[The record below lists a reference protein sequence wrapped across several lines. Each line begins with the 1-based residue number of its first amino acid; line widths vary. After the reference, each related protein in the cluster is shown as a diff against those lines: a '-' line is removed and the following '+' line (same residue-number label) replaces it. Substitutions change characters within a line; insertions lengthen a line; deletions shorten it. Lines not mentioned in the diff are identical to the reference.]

1 MAHFTSGNADHCSS
15 RLHLDDLQMAV
26 ADLLNT
32 TVVTPP
38 LMDAPFAPEATT
50 PNSINVSAGQP
61 MPVTDGQTMQGPTG
75 QPGSQ
80 TSTMINHLTGGPPA
94 PATARHEAS
103 SNTHRL

>member
-15 RLHLDDLQMAV
+15 RLHVDDLQMAV

-61 MPVTDGQTMQGPTG
+61 ISVTDDQTMQGPTG
-75 QPGSQ
+75 QAGSQ
-80 TSTMINHLTGGPPA
+80 TSITHAAALDGFPPHL
-94 PATARHEAS
+94 
-103 SNTHRL
+103 SNGVKKKKNKL